1 MMQVS
6 DEMIDAALDGADYV
20 PNGDNRVWMRAALT
34 AALAKAWRP
43 IEEAPDDVEVLVC
56 GYACAGFYTT
66 NAKKID
72 GDWMLFVPDDDD
84 FTAESSGHTHWMPL
98 SEPPATKEAGER

>member
-1 MMQVS
+1 MVGAAQAAYEP
-6 DEMIDAALDGADYV
+6 DYEYGIDDTD
-20 PNGDNRVWMRAALT
+20 MRAALT